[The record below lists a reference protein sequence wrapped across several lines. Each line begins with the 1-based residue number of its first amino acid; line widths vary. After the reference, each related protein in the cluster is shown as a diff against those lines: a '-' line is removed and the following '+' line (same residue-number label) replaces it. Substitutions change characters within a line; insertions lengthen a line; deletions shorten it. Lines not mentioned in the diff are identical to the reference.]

1 MPIWHDSL
9 LFLSTYCNAIYI
21 LKFGVLM
28 KVLEF
33 KIREATA
40 YKTF

>member
-1 MPIWHDSL
+1 MPIWHDIL
-9 LFLSTYCNAIYI
+9 LFLPTYHNGIFI